1 MQGAEENRPG
11 VLASRNSVEPYEKAA
26 YTRCR
31 HSHLLAE
38 DKYPLPDAMRKIA
51 LELSIVGLSLM
62 ALAAAAMAE
71 DTVEVAVS
79 GRRVSSDYVRTKLAD
94 GSFEPEPY
102 MFGQGGYWSGAMR
115 DESIDKLKF
124 MDVARCIAIPLE
136 AQNYLPAKDPK
147 KIRLLIVVYWGT
159 TTGTDDTS
167 ASAAYQNFFASQ
179 LPSGTGQTFSEGA
192 LDLVLLDNAMR
203 DQANL
208 QNARMLGYDSTGMIG
223 TGLGMTAMRG
233 RELDLIAEI
242 EENRYFVVLMAYDF
256 QLMWKEN
263 KSKLLWETRYSIR
276 QRRNEFDKQLMAM
289 TASASRYFG
298 QDSHGLIR
306 KEIPKGKVTIG
317 DLKVLGVSSDSK

>member
-1 MQGAEENRPG
+1 M
-11 VLASRNSVEPYEKAA
+11 
-26 YTRCR
+26 
-31 HSHLLAE
+31 AE

-94 GSFEPEPY
+94 GSFEPETY
-102 MFGQGGYWSGAMR
+102 IFGQGGYWSGAMR

-124 MDVARCIAIPLE
+124 IDVAQCIAIPLG

-159 TTGTDDTS
+159 TTGTSDTS

-179 LPSGTGQTFSEGA
+179 IPGEAGQTFSGDA
-192 LDLVLLDNAMR
+192 LDLVLSENALR

-223 TGLGMTAMRG
+223 TGLEMTAMRG
-233 RELDLIAEI
+233 RERDLIDEI